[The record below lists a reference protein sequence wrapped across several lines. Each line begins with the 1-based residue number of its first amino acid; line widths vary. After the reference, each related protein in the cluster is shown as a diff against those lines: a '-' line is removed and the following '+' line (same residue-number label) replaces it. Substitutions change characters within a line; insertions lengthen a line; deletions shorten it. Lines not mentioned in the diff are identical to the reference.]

1 MTELKNM
8 LLKANQEEVKKLDSF
23 KAQPEYLLN
32 FASKLAEKDLRIL
45 VYCTRKNKSK
55 FLKIFIGDYLIS
67 RPAYSSYF
75 SVWNEMRLYL
85 LSCILGIQYTINS
98 LYSLGVSPR
107 YSSFS

>member
-67 RPAYSSYF
+67 RPAYSKNVEKDLVMF
-75 SVWNEMRLYL
+75 SFEGFDAKHTKQRSSQFKFFEDVKNELK
-85 LSCILGIQYTINS
+85 I
-98 LYSLGVSPR
+98 
-107 YSSFS
+107 